1 MDRLNVLHLL
11 RPSEGGIKKH
21 VNYLI
26 KYHDRNLYNIYLG
39 HPACKSLDLP
49 IPESNKL
56 TVNLKDRFNLLAD
69 YYTVKELVSVLSE
82 NKIHILHSHGAR
94 AFLIGCLAARWAQ
107 VPVIVA
113 TIHNF
118 VCDSNVPWWQ
128 KAAYFKFSSVLV
140 KNADHVFAVSR
151 TLAEHLVEKQRL
163 QSNKVSTLT
172 SGVDLGCFNRVFDC
186 GKMRMKIGLH
196 PSEPVVATI
205 SRLIPEKGAGLF
217 IEAAAIINRRMPKVQ
232 FLVVGDGS
240 ERNRLEK
247 KSIALGLQKQVKFI
261 GWHEDVPSI
270 LPLVNVV
277 VVPSLTEG
285 LSLTTLEAMAARRSV
300 VAFAVGGLNELIK
313 HGETGYLV
321 QPRNTESL
329 ANSVIELL
337 LNNRK
342 NEEMGRKARR
352 LVEENFC
359 IQKSIDQLQQI
370 YHRLS
375 IEKGLKETGGKKAQK
390 YLL

>member
-1 MDRLNVLHLL
+1 MLHLL

-26 KYHDRNLYNIYLG
+26 QYLDHDRYNIFVG
-39 HPACKSLDLP
+39 CPSGKFLDYP

-56 TVNLKDRFNLLAD
+56 TVNIIDRFNPVAD
-69 YYTVKELVSVLSE
+69 FQAVKELIKVMSE
-82 NKIHILHSHGAR
+82 KKIHILHTHGAR
-94 AFLIGCLAARWAQ
+94 AFLIGCMAARRAH

-128 KAAYFKFSSVLV
+128 KAAYFRFSSILAGNV
-140 KNADHVFAVSR
+140 DHVFAVSQ
-151 TLAEHLVEKQRL
+151 TLAKHLVERQKL
-163 QSNKVSTLT
+163 QSSKVSALR

-186 GKMRMKIGLH
+186 GKMRLQFGLH
-196 PSEPVVATI
+196 PIEPVVATI
-205 SRLIPEKGAGLF
+205 ARLIPEKGVDLF
-217 IEAAAIINRRMPKVQ
+217 LQAAAIVNGKIPQTQ

-240 ERNRLEK
+240 ERSKLENM
-247 KSIALGLQKQVKFI
+247 SVRLGLQHRVKFV
-261 GWHEDVPSI
+261 GWQEDIPSI

-285 LSLTTLEAMAARRSV
+285 LSLTTIEAMAARRSV
-300 VAFAVGGLNELIK
+300 IAFAVGGLNELIQ

-321 QPRNTESL
+321 QPRNTLIL

-337 LNNRK
+337 VNTRK
-342 NEEMGRKARR
+342 SEEMGRKARK
-352 LVEENFC
+352 LVEENYS
-359 IQKSIDQLQQI
+359 IQKTIDQLQQV
-370 YHRLS
+370 YHKLS
-375 IEKGLKETGGKKAQK
+375 IEKGLKDPGGKRTQN
-390 YLL
+390 YSL